1 MATAN
6 ERFPKTYLSTPDF
19 EQPRVLTIARCVE
32 MEVGTDEST
41 DKKPVLF
48 FEGIERGWPLN
59 ATNWGTIAQLTGRDN
74 DNLWKG
80 YQIEIFKTQ
89 TQFSGKMV
97 DCARVRAPG
106 SAPQPQPVTS
116 VPQPQPVVVP
126 QVVRVPDDQR
136 GNGGPANEDI
146 PF

>member
-1 MATAN
+1 MATVS
-6 ERFPKTYLSTPDF
+6 ERYQKAYLSTPDF
-19 EQPRVLTIARCVE
+19 EQARVLTISRCVE

-48 FEGIERGWPLN
+48 FQGVERGWPLN
-59 ATNWGTIAQLTGRDN
+59 KTNWETISALTGQGDDDN
-74 DNLWKG
+74 WAN

-89 TQFSGKMV
+89 TQFGGKMV

-106 SAPQPQPVTS
+106 S
-116 VPQPQPVVVP
+116 VPQPQPSIMTS
-126 QVVRVPDDQR
+126 QVVR
-136 GNGGPANEDI
+136 AEDI